1 MCSKMLL
8 YYIMVKKTENKKE
21 YYKNYILKNKDKL
34 NAKRRVYYQA
44 NKDKLN
50 AKRRDNYQAKK
61 NNEINR
67 MKKIDEDIEKLKEKF
82 RLLYEDYEDV
92 NINILIIVT
101 R

>member
-1 MCSKMLL
+1 MLL
-8 YYIMVKKTENKKE
+8 YYIMLTENKKE

-82 RLLYEDYEDV
+82 RLLYEDYDDV

>member
-1 MCSKMLL
+1 ML
-8 YYIMVKKTENKKE
+8 TENKKE

-50 AKRRDNYQAKK
+50 AKRRDNYLAKK

-67 MKKIDEDIEKLKEKF
+67 MRKINEDIKKDVEILKEKIH
-82 RLLYEDYEDV
+82 LLDGYEECNV
-92 NINILIIVT
+92 NILIIIT

>member
-1 MCSKMLL
+1 MLL
-8 YYIMVKKTENKKE
+8 YYIMLTENKKE
-21 YYKNYILKNKDKL
+21 YYKNYYL
-34 NAKRRVYYQA
+34 A

-50 AKRRDNYQAKK
+50 AYRRKYYLEKK

-67 MKKIDEDIEKLKEKF
+67 MKKIDEHIKKDVEILKEKIH
-82 RLLYEDYEDV
+82 LLDGYEDV